1 MVYYFKQRLT
11 LCSFRNFTAS
21 LVLNI
26 KNTQRML
33 PQYRSFSLT
42 LRYNIKGEALGLEL
56 SAGIFQDQTRKNRL
70 FLLFL
75 PQCICAS
82 RNDEENVKTIR
93 HGEKGNIWR
102 MRNDYWNVNPT
113 LSGGYGQIHL
123 CCQRQTSIKR
133 DVAVRSTLT
142 SF

>member
-1 MVYYFKQRLT
+1 M
-11 LCSFRNFTAS
+11 CSFRNFSAS

-26 KNTQRML
+26 KNTQHML
-33 PQYRSFSLT
+33 PQNRSFSLT
-42 LRYNIKGEALGLEL
+42 LRYNIKGEALGPGVVSRDL
-56 SAGIFQDQTRKNRL
+56 SRPDKKKQTF

-75 PQCICAS
+75 TQCICAS

-93 HGEKGNIWR
+93 HGEKENIWR

-133 DVAVRSTLT
+133 DIEVRSTLT

>member
-1 MVYYFKQRLT
+1 MVDIGP
-11 LCSFRNFTAS
+11 LCSFRNVSAL
-21 LVLNI
+21 LVLNE
-26 KNTQRML
+26 KNTQHML
-33 PQYRSFSLT
+33 PQCRSFSLT
-42 LRYNIKGEALGLEL
+42 LRYNIKGEALGPGVVSRDL
-56 SAGIFQDQTRKNRL
+56 SRPDKKNRL

-75 PQCICAS
+75 PQCVCAS

-102 MRNDYWNVNPT
+102 MRNDYWNINPT

-133 DVAVRSTLT
+133 DVEVRSTLT